1 MEQFTQLVDTISLS
15 MGAAWASGVNLYATI
30 LALGIM
36 GATGNITLPPDLQ
49 ILTNPLVIGA
59 AGLMFVIEFV
69 ADKIPGVDTGWDA
82 IHTFIRIPA
91 GAMLAAG
98 AVGDVNAA
106 VSLSAAILGGSIAA
120 GSHATKAGTRVMINA
135 SPEPFTNWA
144 ASLTE
149 DVAVIGGIWLALH
162 NPLLFLVLLICFI
175 ILMIWLLPKLW
186 QAIKSVFR
194 TIGRLFGKKEPEP
207 PLDGSIVETCKKQ
220 GLMATF
226 MWISNLEL

>member
-1 MEQFTQLVDTISLS
+1 MEQLSQLIDTISLS
-15 MGAAWASGVNLYATI
+15 MGAAWASGVNLYATL

-36 GATGNITLPPDLQ
+36 GATGNMTLPPDLQ

-59 AGLMFVIEFV
+59 AGLMFVVEFF
-69 ADKIPGVDTGWDA
+69 ADKMPGVDTGWDS

-106 VSLSAAILGGSIAA
+106 VSLSAAIVGGSIAA
-120 GSHATKAGTRVMINA
+120 GTHATKAGTRVMINA

-144 ASLTE
+144 ASITE

-162 NPLLFLVLLICFI
+162 NPWLFLALLICFI

-194 TIGRLFGKKEPEP
+194 AIGRLFGKKEPLP
-207 PLDGSIVETCKKQ
+207 PAGGSVGGDPGT
-220 GLMATF
+220 G
-226 MWISNLEL
+226 N